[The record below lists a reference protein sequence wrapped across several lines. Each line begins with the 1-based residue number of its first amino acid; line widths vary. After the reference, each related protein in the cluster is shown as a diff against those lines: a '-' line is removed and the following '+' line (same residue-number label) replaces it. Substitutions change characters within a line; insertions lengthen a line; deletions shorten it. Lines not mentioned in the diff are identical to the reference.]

1 MRGLGLYRLPV
12 LVIKAYK
19 MCVSP
24 YLGRNCRFVPSC
36 SSYAIESLER
46 FGCIRGSW
54 LSVKRICKC
63 HPFHPGGLDPVPDHD
78 DNLVEKKDE

>member
-1 MRGLGLYRLPV
+1 MRDFGRYRLPV
-12 LVIKAYK
+12 LVIKAYQ

-24 YLGRNCRFVPSC
+24 YLGQNCRFMPSC
-36 SSYAIESLER
+36 SSYAIEALER

-63 HPFHPGGLDPVPDHD
+63 HPFHPGGFDPVPGYD
-78 DNLVEKKDE
+78 DNPVESEE

>member
-24 YLGRNCRFVPSC
+24 YLGRNCRFAPSC
-36 SSYAIESLER
+36 SSYAIEALER

-54 LSVKRICKC
+54 LSIKRICKC

-78 DNLVEKKDE
+78 DNPVENRK